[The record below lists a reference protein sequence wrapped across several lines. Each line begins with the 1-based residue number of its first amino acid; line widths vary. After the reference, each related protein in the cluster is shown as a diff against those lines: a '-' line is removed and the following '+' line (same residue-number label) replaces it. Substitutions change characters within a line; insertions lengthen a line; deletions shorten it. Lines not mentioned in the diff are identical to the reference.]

1 MNIVVNQ
8 KSYHVEVY
16 GKGEPVVLLHGF
28 TGSTQ
33 TWDQILPLL
42 QNNCQCIL
50 VDIIGHGKTDAPT
63 YSYLYEMESVG
74 NDIISILDKL
84 LISKTALVGYSMGG
98 RLALS
103 IAVNHPDRI
112 SKLVLE
118 SSSPG
123 LRSEEERS
131 ARKKS
136 DEELAFKIEKYGLDW
151 FIDYWESIP
160 LFQSQKSLA
169 LETQTLIRKQR
180 GHNNVIGLAN
190 SLRGMGT
197 GSQPSYWDN
206 LLTLFVPVLLIC
218 GEIDEKFCFLA
229 VEMEKRLPKSR
240 VEKIKAVGHA
250 IHVEEPKFFG
260 KIVSGFLFDQT
271 YH

>member
-16 GKGEPVVLLHGF
+16 GKGDPVMLLHGF
-28 TGSTQ
+28 TGSSLN
-33 TWDQILPLL
+33 WEQIIPIVEK
-42 QNNCQCIL
+42 NFQCIL
-50 VDIIGHGKTDAPT
+50 VDLIGHGKTDSPND
-63 YSYLYEMESVG
+63 SYFYEIESVG
-74 NDIISILDKL
+74 KDIISILDKL
-84 LISKTALVGYSMGG
+84 LIEQAAFVGYSMGG

-112 SKLVLE
+112 NKLVLE

-136 DEELAFKIEKYGLDW
+136 DEELAFKIERYGIDW
-151 FIDYWESIP
+151 FIDYWENIP

-206 LLTLFVPVLLIC
+206 LLTLSVPVLLIC

-240 VEKIKAVGHA
+240 VEKIKDVGHA
-250 IHVEEPKFFG
+250 IHVEEPQLFG
-260 KIVSGFLFDQT
+260 KIVSEFLFDPT
-271 YH
+271 DH